1 MKSRHFLVCLGALVV
16 AVGLLGARL
25 AGASAAQDA
34 STSDKVIEL
43 PKYTVS
49 DTPILPP
56 QESWKYAKIP
66 GFEVLSNANTSR
78 TKAFM
83 EDFQLLRQVV
93 NVVWP
98 AVERLGPSGPMMVIL
113 CGRGNSFNQFLP
125 KGERL
130 ESDRYNSIFNE
141 DAESTVIVVDF
152 AAADLYVTGSGPVSV
167 NSETGE
173 FNNGGR
179 EESDPFRA
187 FRVQYFRNLA
197 RRSVRNAPAWF
208 EEGLAQLCAS
218 VDYTKTWIEF
228 GKVGDGFGG
237 SKVGDFNQI
246 MAQRGIMGLA
256 KLFAG
261 DRSNLDHDE
270 RYVWSAQCY
279 AFVHMCLYGL
289 NGKYLKPFAEFLDRS
304 TKEPVS
310 EALFKQ
316 CFKRSY
322 NDMEIEIRGYI
333 EFTVHKYQQWEA
345 KKGKAFA
352 TPEKVVL
359 RDATDSEIGRI
370 KGEALR
376 LAGNK
381 DEARTALIA
390 PYIRGERDAA
400 LLASLGLY
408 ELEQNDPVR
417 ARKFLEAAI
426 KAGSVRSRANLEL
439 AKMRYYEV
447 NAAAKEGR
455 LSAQQ
460 VAQVLQPLYALRNQ
474 NNRLPEVYE
483 LAAQTLLAADGLAKE
498 EVFKFIME
506 GAMRFPARIKLIYL
520 AAALSIRTQHW
531 QEARALVDHGLKYS
545 TEAASREEFVN
556 LGKQIPG
563 DVKSQAS
570 EPEKKVKNGGTAAEP
585 KPKR

>member
-1 MKSRHFLVCLGALVV
+1 MHIRHFLTRLSVLT
-16 AVGLLGARL
+16 AVTLLSGVGRAF
-25 AGASAAQDA
+25 AADAQDGVA
-34 STSDKVIEL
+34 NEKVIEL

-56 QESWKYAKIP
+56 QENWKYASIP
-66 GFEVLSNANTSR
+66 GFEVLSNASASR

-98 AVERLGPSGPMMVIL
+98 AVERMGPTGPMQVII

-125 KGERL
+125 KGERI
-130 ESDRYNSIFNE
+130 ESDRYNSVFLE
-141 DAESTVIVVDF
+141 DAEATAIVIDF
-152 AAADLYVTGSGPVSV
+152 AAADLYVTGAGPVSV
-167 NSETGE
+167 NPETGE

-187 FRVQYFRNLA
+187 FRVQYFRHLT
-197 RRSVRNAPAWF
+197 RRSVRNAPEWF

-237 SKVGDFNQI
+237 NKVGDFNQI
-246 MAQRGIMGLA
+246 MARRGIMSFG
-256 KLFAG
+256 KMFAG
-261 DRSNLDHDE
+261 RSDLDHDE
-270 RYVWSAQCY
+270 RYVWTAQCY

-289 NGKYLKPFAEFLDRS
+289 NGKYIKPFAEFLDRS

-310 EALFKQ
+310 EALFRQ
-316 CFKRSY
+316 CFKRGY
-322 NDMEIEIRGYI
+322 NDLEIELRGYI

-352 TPEKVVL
+352 TPQKIEL
-359 RDATDSEIGRI
+359 RDASDSEIGRI

-376 LAGNK
+376 LGGNK

-400 LLASLGLY
+400 LLAALGLY
-408 ELEQNDPVR
+408 ELEQKDEVR
-417 ARKFLEAAI
+417 ARKFLEAAA
-426 KAGSVRSRANLEL
+426 KAGSVRPKANLEL
-439 AKMRYYEV
+439 ARMRYFEV
-447 NAAAKEGR
+447 NAASKDGR
-455 LSAQQ
+455 LNGQQ

-474 NNRLPEVYE
+474 SNRLPEVYE
-483 LAAQTLLAADGLAKE
+483 LAAQTLLAAEGRAKD
-498 EVFKFIME
+498 EVFRFVIE
-506 GAMRFPARIKLIYL
+506 GAIRFPSRVRLIYL
-520 AAALSIRTQHW
+520 AAALSVRTEHW

-545 TEAASREEFVN
+545 SEPASREEFTN
-556 LGKQIPG
+556 LGKLIP
-563 DVKSQAS
+563 SH
-570 EPEKKVKNGGTAAEP
+570 VKNPAEETNKKAQAVGGAKTEP